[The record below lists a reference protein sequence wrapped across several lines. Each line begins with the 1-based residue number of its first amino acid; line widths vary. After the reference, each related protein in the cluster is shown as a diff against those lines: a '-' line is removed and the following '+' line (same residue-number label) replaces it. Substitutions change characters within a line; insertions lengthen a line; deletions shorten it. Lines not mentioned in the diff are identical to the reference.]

1 MFLSDLVLGNA
12 VLTGEPSHLAG
23 AERTADPRKGREI
36 SLQLQRPVTVPIGK
50 IDLLKHLR
58 LIFSPV
64 CLQRF
69 TEEEFELLSKLPGA
83 RTSTPRAYMLDEYGF
98 GRKRGNRLVLSAAF
112 AALTLVNFSQIV
124 SRCFRARNGLGTRLA
139 MAHLYNRDN
148 YGGPAEMCCPSVFH
162 PRVSPHFSAFFVKS
176 SSMLGTWTVAVSN
189 NYLSRLIDLDG
200 YPYYHQDSQGRESL
214 VVDEINYSFAVPTEF
229 SVYSFSDPRKTRLS
243 TTIAVAVTL
252 ALTLCPETTSRSYV
266 YDRDRSERD
275 EGAKDEDVCPLRAHT
290 RAAIGETVRRAPV
303 FYILSRADWVGAR
316 EEGGRSGVGAR
327 NAPSMRLVHIKT
339 MELRAKP
346 RAVASRRDYAPQSLR
361 VLIVRAPNLLPR
373 SLLDRTH
380 APEPAQHEGTTLWQ
394 PSKRR
399 TFNGAANSRL
409 AQRTPLRPS
418 LLVPG
423 VPPSAAAI
431 RAQHN
436 RAFQPSELNRELPR
450 ATYSLFFAWGI
461 YGRTPHC
468 LKYSEAAKH
477 RASAVRIWHAG
488 RGIGRRQGGRFVRA
502 MTRLRF
508 ECRVDGGAHGFRG
521 FSLATLRTKPVARG
535 LAKPIPL
542 PSATANGRVRD
553 GSACMRGP
561 RARRPACVMVLEC
574 ETLLKPRGHNGRA
587 NEEPEDL
594 QLVRAAQGRVDGVH
608 LQTTSRSA
616 HSPTSVR
623 VRYAARGG
631 HGSLSASAQTVGAWR
646 SCAQGGYSTRLRAAA
661 LITVQ
666 QIDLQKM

>member
-1 MFLSDLVLGNA
+1 
-12 VLTGEPSHLAG
+12 
-23 AERTADPRKGREI
+23 
-36 SLQLQRPVTVPIGK
+36 
-50 IDLLKHLR
+50 
-58 LIFSPV
+58 
-64 CLQRF
+64 
-69 TEEEFELLSKLPGA
+69 
-83 RTSTPRAYMLDEYGF
+83 
-98 GRKRGNRLVLSAAF
+98 
-112 AALTLVNFSQIV
+112 
-124 SRCFRARNGLGTRLA
+124 
-139 MAHLYNRDN
+139 
-148 YGGPAEMCCPSVFH
+148 
-162 PRVSPHFSAFFVKS
+162 
-176 SSMLGTWTVAVSN
+176 
-189 NYLSRLIDLDG
+189 
-200 YPYYHQDSQGRESL
+200 
-214 VVDEINYSFAVPTEF
+214 
-229 SVYSFSDPRKTRLS
+229 
-243 TTIAVAVTL
+243 
-252 ALTLCPETTSRSYV
+252 
-266 YDRDRSERD
+266 
-275 EGAKDEDVCPLRAHT
+275 
-290 RAAIGETVRRAPV
+290 
-303 FYILSRADWVGAR
+303 
-316 EEGGRSGVGAR
+316 
-327 NAPSMRLVHIKT
+327 

-542 PSATANGRVRD
+542 PSATANGRECPRMRPGVGARTGTAQLERRGESLEAHGLVCVR
-553 GSACMRGP
+553 P
-561 RARRPACVMVLEC
+561 WRANPPH
-574 ETLLKPRGHNGRA
+574 TA